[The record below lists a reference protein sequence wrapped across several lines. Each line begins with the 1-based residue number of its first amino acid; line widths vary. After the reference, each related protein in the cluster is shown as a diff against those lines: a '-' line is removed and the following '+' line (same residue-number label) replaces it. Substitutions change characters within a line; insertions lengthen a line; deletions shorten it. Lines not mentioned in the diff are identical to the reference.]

1 MSRGVGRR
9 GEKRS
14 RVTHPR
20 YWNITEKRA
29 IGMYLGE
36 IELYALGYLQS
47 GGIWIVFYIISFK
60 LNNGRVQIHFW
71 QVTIIESIELR
82 LCI

>member
-1 MSRGVGRR
+1 
-9 GEKRS
+9 
-14 RVTHPR
+14 
-20 YWNITEKRA
+20 
-29 IGMYLGE
+29 MYLGE

-47 GGIWIVFYIISFK
+47 GEIWIVFYIISFK